1 MSKQKHDIARERVP
15 KGVELGISISGR
27 GEVDGDGLGGHGA
40 GGGGGRGSE
49 FGGGG
54 GRGGCDRRGSKVTQR
69 KQSKVQAKHLAAARR
84 MPVCSPPAFAAFC
97 VCPPWNM
104 MAADLADRPRARP
117 RKMRKR
123 DDQCVIGRD
132 PKVRPQRP
140 HGRRPPP
147 PPYFDAL
154 ICCPIHLRGQRTTR
168 GTSPRLVPTARA

>member
-97 VCPPWNM
+97 VPPWSIWRR
-104 MAADLADRPRARP
+104 APGWRPPRARSAG
-117 RKMRKR
+117 KMRKR
-123 DDQCVIGRD
+123 N
-132 PKVRPQRP
+132 
-140 HGRRPPP
+140 
-147 PPYFDAL
+147 
-154 ICCPIHLRGQRTTR
+154 
-168 GTSPRLVPTARA
+168 TSV